1 MAKRR
6 RQVSRKSQVSRS
18 GSVSTKSNQFF
29 KIGIGLLAVGLL
41 AFGAFQ
47 FLSDDS
53 QVSPSTAAA
62 VEIDSGSLESTSI
75 EAGRTQG
82 AAVAAEPVSDRMVQY
97 LGPSTDAATLVLAE
111 AGQLGQ
117 PTLVF
122 FHADW

>member
-1 MAKRR
+1 
-6 RQVSRKSQVSRS
+6 
-18 GSVSTKSNQFF
+18 
-29 KIGIGLLAVGLL
+29 VGLL